1 MGANGFYVYAVTEA
15 SAPVDG
21 LPAGVDGAAVTSIV
35 VDDLAAA
42 VSPIAVRTLRPE
54 RRHLAAHQG
63 VLRVLGR
70 VATVLPLSFGMITR
84 NQTQIERFLREHRA
98 SLSEQM
104 GRVAGCV
111 EMGLRVAWDVPN
123 IFAYL
128 VERHPMLRVARDRFA
143 AGASHDERMELGRMV
158 EGVLGQERQD
168 LTDRV
173 IEALRPVCAEV
184 LVNDPRKDAEIMNL
198 ACLVRREGVEAF
210 EKAVHAAAAGFT
222 EEYVFDFNGPWAPH
236 NFVKLE
242 IDGEEGLREAA

>member
-1 MGANGFYVYAVTEA
+1 
-15 SAPVDG
+15 
-21 LPAGVDGAAVTSIV
+21 
-35 VDDLAAA
+35 
-42 VSPIAVRTLRPE
+42 
-54 RRHLAAHQG
+54 
-63 VLRVLGR
+63 
-70 VATVLPLSFGMITR
+70 
-84 NQTQIERFLREHRA
+84 
-98 SLSEQM
+98 
-104 GRVAGCV
+104 
-111 EMGLRVAWDVPN
+111 
-123 IFAYL
+123 
-128 VERHPMLRVARDRFA
+128 MLRVARDRFA